1 MIYVLTI
8 VARKEIEKINKIL
21 SPKKIPKKNT
31 KGGEMRR

>member
-8 VARKEIEKINKIL
+8 VARKEIDKKNCFVT
-21 SPKKIPKKNT
+21 KKIPKKNT